1 MVEGA
6 NPEDGC
12 WVKFSSM
19 IGDSMA
25 FPSANVATAGRRVR
39 VLSRNAGQVSLALP
53 AGVVSVVVTQFV

>member
-25 FPSANVATAGRRVR
+25 FLSANVATTGRVR
-39 VLSRNAGQVSLALP
+39 VLLRNAGQVSLALP
-53 AGVVSVVVTQFV
+53 PGMVSVVVTQFV